1 MVSLHRNFSEL
12 VGKIILAVSHF
23 SSVTGEA
30 GHLFL
35 FFYISGKCLFI
46 ACLLF
51 TTERL
56 SFIKLLNYK
65 SALNITTLT
74 LNNTRTCCKS
84 SHSPPVP
91 CSPTSPWWGCFQL
104 LSCSSHLCGHTG
116 TGLPRLPHTFLAWC
130 FSTFKSANNLTHFSA
145 RSEAGLSQTHPLA
158 RGLSQSYVTFQE
170 TVTFYTWHDTFISL
184 PLN

>member
-1 MVSLHRNFSEL
+1 M
-12 VGKIILAVSHF
+12 GKVILAVSHF

-35 FFYISGKCLFI
+35 FFYFFGKCLFI

-56 SFIKLLNYK
+56 SFIKLLNCK

-84 SHSPPVP
+84 SHPPPVRILLP
-91 CSPTSPWWGCFQL
+91 HRGGRCSQL
-104 LSCSSHLCGHTG
+104 LSCPSHLRVTQGQAS
-116 TGLPRLPHTFLAWC
+116 LVP
-130 FSTFKSANNLTHFSA
+130 LT
-145 RSEAGLSQTHPLA
+145 LSWH
-158 RGLSQSYVTFQE
+158 GVFQ
-170 TVTFYTWHDTFISL
+170 
-184 PLN
+184 PLNLLTTSPILVPGVTPGSAKPNPTLLFRKQ